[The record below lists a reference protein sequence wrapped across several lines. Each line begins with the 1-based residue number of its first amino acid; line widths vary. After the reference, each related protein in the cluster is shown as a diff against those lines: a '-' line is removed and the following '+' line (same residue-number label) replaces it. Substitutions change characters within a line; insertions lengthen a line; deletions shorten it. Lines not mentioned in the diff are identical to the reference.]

1 MKSARK
7 FQSFAA
13 IAGIICSTFIITS
26 CASVPA
32 SEPTAQLAVSKA
44 AVTDAVSAGGSE
56 TASLE
61 MKSAQDKLD
70 RANVAFS
77 AKNYEQATALAEQA
91 EIDAKLAETKAR
103 SAKAQKAADALQDD
117 IRVLHEE
124 INRKSK

>member
-1 MKSARK
+1 MKIARK
-7 FQSFAA
+7 FQSILAT
-13 IAGIICSTFIITS
+13 AGIACSALTITS

-32 SEPTAQLAVSKA
+32 SAPTAQLAVSKA
-44 AVTDAVSAGGSE
+44 AVADAVSAGGSD

-70 RANVAFS
+70 RANVAFT

-91 EIDAKLAETKAR
+91 EVDAKLAETKAR